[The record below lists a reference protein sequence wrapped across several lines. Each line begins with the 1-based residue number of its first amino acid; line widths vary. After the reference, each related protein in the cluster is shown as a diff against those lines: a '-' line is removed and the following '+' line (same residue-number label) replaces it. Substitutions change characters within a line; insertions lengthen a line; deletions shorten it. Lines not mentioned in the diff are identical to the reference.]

1 MRKYHVRFG
10 GGRLEKEPKGHL
22 VSRLPN
28 CGCRV
33 SERKGTVMYGLKT
46 VTARVE
52 MVLIALGEGVD
63 LSAAERIFRHSSETI
78 RGAFQFLGESPKGE
92 QND

>member
-28 CGCRV
+28 CGRRIG
-33 SERKGTVMYGLKT
+33 ERKGTVMYGLKT
-46 VTARVE
+46 VTAKVV
-52 MVLIALGEGVD
+52 MVLTGLGEGVD
-63 LSAAERIFRHSSETI
+63 PSAAERIFGHSSETI
-78 RGAFQFLGESPKGE
+78 RR
-92 QND
+92 